1 MELWA
6 VRVLSGISFGALLF
20 ILSSGFTLALGIMK
34 TVNIAHGALYLL
46 AAYIAWSM
54 WEFTGSFILA
64 IVAGSLLTAIVGLIT
79 QRWLLRKL
87 HLQPLSQMLLTMGIC
102 LIIAEMGVVLWGG
115 YPRVMETPPLLSGAT
130 LLGSVSFPTYRLFII
145 AVATGVAI
153 FLWGF
158 LEKTR
163 VGALVRASV
172 DDEEMARGMGVNVE
186 RLFVFMFGFTC
197 LLAGLGGAIGAPF
210 LGAYQGAEF
219 EVLLLALVV
228 VILGGLGSLRGALIA
243 SLFIGIV
250 DSVGKGM
257 FPELAHFTLF
267 APMIIVL
274 AVRPTGLM
282 GKA

>member
-6 VRVLSGISFGALLF
+6 VRLLSGISFGALLF
-20 ILSSGFTLALGIMK
+20 ILSSGFTLALGMMK
-34 TVNIAHGALYLL
+34 IVNVAHGAFYLV
-46 AAYIAWSM
+46 AAYLAWTI
-54 WEFTGSFILA
+54 WESTGSFILA
-64 IVAGSLLTAIVGLIT
+64 IAVGSLSAAILAIIT
-79 QRWLLRKL
+79 QVGLLRKL
-87 HLQPLSQMLLTMGIC
+87 HLQPLPQMLLTMGVL
-102 LIIAEMGVVLWGG
+102 LIIVDVSLVIWGG
-115 YPRVMETPPLLSGAT
+115 YPRVMGQPALLSGAT
-130 LLGSVSFPTYRLFII
+130 QLGPISFPTYRLFMI
-145 AVATGVAI
+145 AVAAGVA
-153 FLWGF
+153 FALWGF

-163 VGALVRASV
+163 VGALVRACV
-172 DDEEMARGMGVNVE
+172 DNEEMARGMGVNVT
-186 RLFVFMFGFTC
+186 RLFVFMFGFTG

-243 SLFIGIV
+243 SLFIGV
-250 DSVGKGM
+250 LDSVGKSL

>member
-6 VRVLSGISFGALLF
+6 VRLLSGISFGALLF
-20 ILSSGFTLALGIMK
+20 ILSSGFTLALGMMK
-34 TVNIAHGALYLL
+34 IVNVAHGAFYLV
-46 AAYIAWSM
+46 AAYLAWTI
-54 WEFTGSFILA
+54 WESTGSFILA
-64 IVAGSLLTAIVGLIT
+64 IAVGSLSAAILAIIT
-79 QRWLLRKL
+79 QVGLLRKL
-87 HLQPLSQMLLTMGIC
+87 HLQPLPQMLLTMGVL
-102 LIIAEMGVVLWGG
+102 LIIVDVSLVIWGG
-115 YPRVMETPPLLSGAT
+115 YPRVMGQPALLSGAT
-130 LLGSVSFPTYRLFII
+130 QLGPISFPTYRLFMI
-145 AVATGVAI
+145 AVAAGVA
-153 FLWGF
+153 FALWGF

-163 VGALVRASV
+163 VGALVRACV
-172 DDEEMARGMGVNVE
+172 DNEEMARGMGVNVT
-186 RLFVFMFGFTC
+186 RLFIFVFGFTG

-243 SLFIGIV
+243 SLFIGV
-250 DSVGKGM
+250 LDSVGKSL

>member
-1 MELWA
+1 
-6 VRVLSGISFGALLF
+6 
-20 ILSSGFTLALGIMK
+20 
-34 TVNIAHGALYLL
+34 
-46 AAYIAWSM
+46 M
-54 WEFTGSFILA
+54 WQFTGSFILA
-64 IVAGSLLTAIVGLIT
+64 IVVGSLSVAIFAIIT
-79 QRWLLRKL
+79 QIWLLRKL
-87 HLQPLSQMLLTMGIC
+87 HLQPLPQMLITMGIA
-102 LIIAEMGVVLWGG
+102 LIIAELGVVFWGG
-115 YPRVMETPPLLSGAT
+115 YPRVMGQPALLAGAT
-130 LLGSVSFPTYRLFII
+130 QFGPIFFPTYRLFIV
-145 AVATGVAI
+145 AVAAGVA
-153 FLWGF
+153 FSLWGF

-163 VGALVRASV
+163 VGALVRACV
-172 DDEEMARGMGVNVE
+172 DDEEMARGMGVNVA
-186 RLFVFMFGFTC
+186 RLFIFMFGFTG

-243 SLFIGIV
+243 SLFIGIL
-250 DSVGKGM
+250 DSIGKGL

>member
-6 VRVLSGISFGALLF
+6 VRLLSGISFGALLF
-20 ILSSGFTLALGIMK
+20 ILSSGFTLALGMMK
-34 TVNIAHGALYLL
+34 IVNVAHGAFYLI
-46 AAYIAWSM
+46 AAYLAWTM
-54 WEFTGSFILA
+54 WEVTGSFILA
-64 IVAGSLLTAIVGLIT
+64 IAVGSLSAAILAIVT
-79 QRWLLRKL
+79 QVWLLRKL
-87 HLQPLSQMLLTMGIC
+87 HLQPLPQMLLTMGVL
-102 LIIAEMGVVLWGG
+102 LIIVDVALVIWGG
-115 YPRVMETPPLLSGAT
+115 YPRVMGQPAWLSGAT
-130 LLGSVSFPTYRLFII
+130 QLGPIFFPTYRLFMI
-145 AVATGVAI
+145 AVAAGVA
-153 FLWGF
+153 FSLWGL

-163 VGALVRASV
+163 VGALVRACV
-172 DDEEMARGMGVNVE
+172 DNEEMARGMGVNVT
-186 RLFVFMFGFTC
+186 RLFIFVFGFTG

-243 SLFIGIV
+243 SLFIGV
-250 DSVGKGM
+250 LDSVGKSL